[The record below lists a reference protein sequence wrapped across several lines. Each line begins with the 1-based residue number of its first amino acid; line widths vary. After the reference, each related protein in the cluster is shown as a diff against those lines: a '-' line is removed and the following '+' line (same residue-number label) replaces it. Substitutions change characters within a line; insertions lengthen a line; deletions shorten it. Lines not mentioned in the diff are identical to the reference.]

1 MGGLRAV
8 IPGPER
14 GTPKRGLQC
23 SVHSGPRLHWSLN
36 SLTSNGS
43 AILIER
49 HVHLFA
55 KKNPKGEKKSFWF
68 KEYSI
73 SMRPL
78 KA

>member
-8 IPGPER
+8 IPGPEC
-14 GTPKRGLQC
+14 GTPKRVLQC

-43 AILIER
+43 AILIES

-55 KKNPKGEKKSFWF
+55 KKNTKGEKKVFWF

>member
-8 IPGPER
+8 IPGPEC

-23 SVHSGPRLHWSLN
+23 SVHSGPQLHWSLN

-43 AILIER
+43 AILIES

-55 KKNPKGEKKSFWF
+55 KKKYKRRKKKFFGLRNILS
-68 KEYSI
+68 
-73 SMRPL
+73 P
-78 KA
+78 